1 MGRGGREGTGHG
13 GGRRR
18 HAATPGPGR
27 ALTCHGLS
35 PPGAVEP
42 ARRDLVVGHGRARGE
57 GRGGEREEGASGSGP
72 SALTGARGPG
82 PAAPSFRPSS
92 ASAAGRSAP
101 RPLPLPGARCR
112 RRHAGSAGRS
122 GAVGWQAVRGS
133 GDTEGVLRAL
143 RPQTVLWPCGS
154 TDASLLLFS
163 PAAQSSAIGRRRRQR
178 SGRGSSSSRP
188 PGGARGGRTESESG
202 GRGRSAVRP
211 RLAPKVTPPVYFHRD
226 RNSNEEH
233 NNTV

>member
-1 MGRGGREGTGHG
+1 M
-13 GGRRR
+13 
-18 HAATPGPGR
+18 AGPGAR
-27 ALTCHGLS
+27 AEGER
-35 PPGAVEP
+35 G
-42 ARRDLVVGHGRARGE
+42 RKGRA
-57 GRGGEREEGASGSGP
+57 GAAPRRSQ
-72 SALTGARGPG
+72 A
-82 PAAPSFRPSS
+82 PAAPGPRRLHSDPAPPRPP
-92 ASAAGRSAP
+92 ARSAP

-163 PAAQSSAIGRRRRQR
+163 PAAQSSAIGRRPRQR